1 MKKIIFTIAIAFFA
15 ISVNAQDDPAKTKT
29 KVNKEKTTP
38 AKENSANNSS
48 PVNADKSALKQQGP
62 GSSTGESKKVEDSPK
77 EATPKK
83 GATRMAINEKGLP
96 GNSAASS
103 TKKDDKKPATGNK

>member
-15 ISVNAQDDPAKTKT
+15 ISVNAQDDPAKSKT
-29 KVNKEKTTP
+29 TKEKTTP
-38 AKENSANNSS
+38 AKENSANNTS

-62 GSSTGESKKVEDSPK
+62 GSSTGETKKVEDSPK

-83 GATRMAINEKGLP
+83 AATRMAINEKGLP